1 MDAKKEVQI
10 ASMLLTD
17 ITEVTQKSTQITIQ
31 MSTGKKELKA
41 KSTSEADEWTA
52 AIKAALGWA

>member
-1 MDAKKEVQI
+1 
-10 ASMLLTD
+10 MLLTD
-17 ITEVTQKSTQITIQ
+17 ITEVTQKTTQITIQ

-52 AIKAALGWA
+52 AIKASLGWA

>member
-1 MDAKKEVQI
+1 MDVKKEVQI

-17 ITEVTQKSTQITIQ
+17 IKEVTQKNAQITIQ

-52 AIKAALGWA
+52 AIKASLG